1 MSKIIAYIRTS
12 TDNQDLSHQKLEI
25 LEFAKKQN
33 LRIDDFV
40 EMTISSLETSRKRRV
55 DDLLSLL
62 AETDTLV
69 VTELSRL
76 GRSTTEVITL
86 INELINRYVR
96 IIVIKQEMDIRKQ
109 DIQSKVMVTLFSLF
123 AELERDLISLRT
135 KEALASKKA
144 QSQLLGKPKGTLQRS
159 KFDAQL
165 PKIKELLGY
174 GLSIR
179 KLAKV
184 LGCNGHVALNT
195 YIKKRGIKELVLI

>member
-1 MSKIIAYIRTS
+1 MSKIIACIRTS
-12 TDNQDLSHQKLEI
+12 TDKQDLSHQKLEI

-62 AETDTLV
+62 TETDTLV

-76 GRSTTEVITL
+76 GRSTAEVIT
-86 INELINRYVR
+86 
-96 IIVIKQEMDIRKQ
+96 
-109 DIQSKVMVTLFSLF
+109 
-123 AELERDLISLRT
+123 LISLRT